1 MQADEE
7 VMRALV
13 KAGGGQLFI
22 SHHPYNGRLEE
33 SYKWLVVFN
42 LKHATDKWGLEI
54 GNMKAFGETKQ
65 EALNKAWREYV
76 VRTGIECPSE
86 DNGC

>member
-13 KAGGGQLFI
+13 KAGGGELFI
-22 SHHPYNGRLEE
+22 SHRPYN
-33 SYKWLVVFN
+33 KWIVVFN

-54 GNMKAFGETKQ
+54 GNMKALGETKQ

>member
-13 KAGGGQLFI
+13 KAGGGELFI
-22 SHHPYNGRLEE
+22 THHPYD
-33 SYKWLVVFN
+33 KWLVVFY

-54 GNMKAFGETKQ
+54 GNMKALGETKQ

-86 DNGC
+86 DSGC

>member
-13 KAGGGQLFI
+13 KAGGGELFI
-22 SHHPYNGRLEE
+22 TTTFNPF
-33 SYKWLVVFN
+33 KWLVVFR
-42 LKHATDKWGLEI
+42 LTHATDKWGLEI
-54 GNMKAFGETKQ
+54 GNIRAFGQTKQ
-65 EALNKAWREYV
+65 EALNRAWREYV

>member
-13 KAGGGQLFI
+13 KAGGGELFI
-22 SHHPYNGRLEE
+22 SHHPHNI
-33 SYKWLVVFN
+33 WIVVFN

-54 GNMKAFGETKQ
+54 GNMKALGDTKQ
-65 EALNKAWREYV
+65 DALNRAWREYAY
-76 VRTGIECPSE
+76 RTGIKCPSE